1 MSIPLPPLPSHPEP
15 MVMKWSPLEIAALR
29 ARDLEV
35 ARVVLEG
42 AAKVCRD
49 AESGLW
55 KIYKQGDGA
64 LKKGRGSE
72 YVQGAADQSALL
84 ADAVVNLEFKHAE

>member
-1 MSIPLPPLPSHPEP
+1 MSNTPLPPTPDPYIDTWPLTPE
-15 MVMKWSPLEIAALR
+15 KLR

-35 ARVVLEG
+35 ARCVLEA

-55 KIYKQGDGA
+55 KVYKQGDGA

-84 ADAVVNLEFKHAE
+84 ADAVVNLEFHHE

>member
-1 MSIPLPPLPSHPEP
+1 MSIPLPPLAEP
-15 MVMKWSPLEIAALR
+15 YTGLATNIKEMIR

-35 ARVVLEG
+35 AKLVLEA
-42 AAKVCRD
+42 AAKMCRD

-55 KIYKQGDGA
+55 KVYKQGDGA

-84 ADAVVNLEFKHAE
+84 ADAVVNLEFKHVE

>member
-1 MSIPLPPLPSHPEP
+1 MSIPLPPLPSDNIA
-15 MVMKWSPLEIAALR
+15 VMTIERVR
-29 ARDLEV
+29 ARDQEIV
-35 ARVVLEG
+35 RCVLEA
-42 AAKVCRD
+42 AAKMCRD

-55 KIYKQGDGA
+55 KVYKQGDGA

-84 ADAVVNLEFKHAE
+84 ADAVVNLEFHHAE